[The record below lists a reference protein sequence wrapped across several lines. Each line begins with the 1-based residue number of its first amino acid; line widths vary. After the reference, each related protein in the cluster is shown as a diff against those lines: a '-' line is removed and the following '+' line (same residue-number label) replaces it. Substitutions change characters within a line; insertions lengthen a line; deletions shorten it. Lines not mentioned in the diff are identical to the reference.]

1 MKNYAFYIVF
11 FAALL
16 SSTSGLFVKY
26 MQIPATSMAWIRT
39 ATPALVIGLYF
50 LISKRQI
57 IRAKYM
63 TMLSG
68 SVINAFRMVFFFT
81 TLIYTSI
88 SNAIIVFY
96 TWPLFAVILSII
108 ILKEKVSRQELIVLF
123 LSFLGVLIVYMEH
136 DFSFADKDFVGLTTG
151 VITAFLYSCTIIFFK
166 KGSDVYDPWETIF
179 YQNIVG
185 ALFFLPFIITNAP
198 VPSSLDWTLG
208 IGHGVTIGL
217 VMFFMFFYGLRHLP
231 ASRASMITYVEVIG
245 GMLLGYFVL
254 HEKITTSMVI
264 GASIIM
270 SGSIYLRQIKI
281 TTSGSE

>member
-1 MKNYAFYIVF
+1 MKDYAFYIVF

-16 SSTSGLFVKY
+16 SSTSGLFVKH

-39 ATPALVIGLYF
+39 ATPAILIGMYL
-50 LISKRQI
+50 LISQRQI
-57 IRAKYM
+57 KREKFK
-63 TMLSG
+63 TMLYG

-123 LSFLGVLIVYMEH
+123 LSFLGVLVVYTEH
-136 DFSFADKDFVGLTTG
+136 DFSFADKDFIGLTAG
-151 VITAFLYSCTIIFFK
+151 IVTAFLYSCTIIFFK

-179 YQNIVG
+179 YQNIIG
-185 ALFFLPFIITNAP
+185 AIVFFPFIITN
-198 VPSSLDWTLG
+198 VPGPTSLDWTLG
-208 IGHGVTIGL
+208 LGHGIIIGV
-217 VMFFMFFYGLRHLP
+217 VMFFMFFFGLRHLP

-254 HEKITTSMVI
+254 HEEITPSMI
-264 GASIIM
+264 LGATMILG
-270 SGSIYLRQIKI
+270 GSLYLRRIKK
-281 TTSGSE
+281 TT